1 MRISDWSSDVCSSD
15 LACLQVK
22 INQFLW
28 IEISVIERHPLPDGG
43 HVSMAAILNIPDS
56 SRGHA
61 VAENLAI
68 AFIGAGCRTLS
79 PHLAQFADDVLRR
92 YRKAIG
98 TCRVRWLDILRVV
111 IEDIASLE

>member
-1 MRISDWSSDVCSSD
+1 MCVFFFLKQKTAYEMRISDWSSDVCSSD
-15 LACLQVK
+15 L
-22 INQFLW
+22 
-28 IEISVIERHPLPDGG
+28 VIERHPLPDGG

-68 AFIGAGCRTLS
+68 AFTGAGCRTLS

-98 TCRVRWLDILRVV
+98 TCRVRRPDLLRVGIEV
-111 IEDIASLE
+111 IAFFV